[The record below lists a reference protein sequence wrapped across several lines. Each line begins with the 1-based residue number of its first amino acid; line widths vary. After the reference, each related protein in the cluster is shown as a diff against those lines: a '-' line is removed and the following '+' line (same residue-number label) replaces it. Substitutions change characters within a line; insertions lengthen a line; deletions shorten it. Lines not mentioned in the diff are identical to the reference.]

1 MLRPR
6 RACFSS
12 PTRADRFLPRVQTPL
27 HHVCFHIVQPLGER
41 FARRG
46 ILLKRQPERI
56 ALPGFHPS
64 LPPAGTAVRED
75 STAPLPP
82 QQPPPTFSVKNPVCP
97 YLLFLSFTL
106 CSPQPYTGYCR
117 TNTFRSPNFAKLPY
131 DPSCTPADRP
141 VIKPF
146 REFPI
151 SPAKQPCR
159 RGIKYSNLYSSSA
172 SSLSRNRV
180 TAPASS
186 GEGDHGATFPGV
198 NGAKGPC
205 FTS

>member
-1 MLRPR
+1 MKEKFIP
-6 RACFSS
+6 
-12 PTRADRFLPRVQTPL
+12 
-27 HHVCFHIVQPLGER
+27 
-41 FARRG
+41 
-46 ILLKRQPERI
+46 IL
-56 ALPGFHPS
+56 S
-64 LPPAGTAVRED
+64 LPPPTSKEIIQMTMPQQPQVNVNI
-75 STAPLPP
+75 SQPPLPP

-117 TNTFRSPNFAKLPY
+117 TNTFRSPNCAKLPY

-151 SPAKQPCR
+151 FPAKQPCR

>member
-1 MLRPR
+1 MEDYLQYAPTNVFCKKSRLSISFVFIVYSLFPAAIYRILPDEHFSEPQLRETTLR
-6 RACFSS
+6 SFRT
-12 PTRADRFLPRVQTPL
+12 PT
-27 HHVCFHIVQPLGER
+27 
-41 FARRG
+41 
-46 ILLKRQPERI
+46 
-56 ALPGFHPS
+56 
-64 LPPAGTAVRED
+64 
-75 STAPLPP
+75 
-82 QQPPPTFSVKNPVCP
+82 
-97 YLLFLSFTL
+97 
-106 CSPQPYTGYCR
+106 
-117 TNTFRSPNFAKLPY
+117 
-131 DPSCTPADRP
+131 DRP

-151 SPAKQPCR
+151 FPAKQPCR